1 MKLLIIGML
10 GAGKSTLAYQLAQKH
25 RLPVLRID
33 EISRDKETNSYYPL
47 EQQYQQ
53 LDDFVLKHENWIAEG
68 CQKYLYER
76 LKPTLVVYLKV
87 SRLTAIWH
95 FIKRFFQAG
104 KLVGKQIDP
113 ALPVQAYHY
122 RKPTL
127 KKLMQWDADN
137 KIIRQEVED
146 YLSTGDKCFMIIKSA
161 KDLRELF
168 RILDGE

>member
-1 MKLLIIGML
+1 MNGREIRLRRCVKRRLREFFRKIS
-10 GAGKSTLAYQLAQKH
+10 AAKSGKK
-25 RLPVLRID
+25 PG
-33 EISRDKETNSYYPL
+33 
-47 EQQYQQ
+47 
-53 LDDFVLKHENWIAEG
+53 FVLKYENWIAEG

-87 SRLTAIWH
+87 SRLTAIWR
-95 FIKRFFQAG
+95 FTKRFFQAR

-122 RKPTL
+122 RRPTL
-127 KKLMQWDADN
+127 KKLLQWDADN
-137 KIIRQEVED
+137 KIIRQEIED
-146 YLSTGDKCFMIIKSA
+146 YLSTGDKCFITIKST